1 MEQKFPENVETVD
14 TPVPEQKVP
23 VSAPTPAPKKVIG
36 RPITKETA
44 KQYQLS
50 AAAAK
55 ARRKKVRSEL
65 LARLTTDFDLAEE
78 MKKALMQHDEQYLN
92 MCEKAMRIIG
102 LHYDQSEEG
111 REKNLNVKSDVNV
124 KKATAVQVVF
134 TDARPEDAE
143 VKVED

>member
-1 MEQKFPENVETVD
+1 MEQKFPENVDTVD
-14 TPVPEQKVP
+14 TAGSP

-78 MKKALMQHDEQYLN
+78 MKKALVQHDEQYLN

-111 REKNLNVKSDVNV
+111 REKNLNVKSEQTI
-124 KKATAVQVVF
+124 KKASAVQVLF
-134 TDARPEDAE
+134 TDAKPENVE

>member
-23 VSAPTPAPKKVIG
+23 ASAPAPAPKKVIG

-111 REKNLNVKSDVNV
+111 REKNLNLKGDMNL
-124 KKATAVQVVF
+124 KKATAVQVLF
-134 TDARPEDAE
+134 TDARPKDAE

>member
-23 VSAPTPAPKKVIG
+23 VSAPAPAPKKVIG

>member
-1 MEQKFPENVETVD
+1 MEQKFPDNVDTVD
-14 TPVPEQKVP
+14 TADSP
-23 VSAPTPAPKKVIG
+23 VSAPAPAPKKVIG

-78 MKKALMQHDEQYLN
+78 MKKALVQHDEQYLN

-111 REKNLNVKSDVNV
+111 REKNLNVKSEQTI
-124 KKATAVQVVF
+124 KKASAVQVLF
-134 TDARPEDAE
+134 TDARPENVE

>member
-1 MEQKFPENVETVD
+1 MEQKFPDNVDTVD
-14 TPVPEQKVP
+14 TADSP

-111 REKNLNVKSDVNV
+111 REKNLNVKSEMSV
-124 KKATAVQVVF
+124 KKAAAINVVF
-134 TDARPEDAE
+134 TDAKPAMQE
-143 VKVED
+143 VKPEE

>member
-23 VSAPTPAPKKVIG
+23 ASAPAPAPKKVIG

-143 VKVED
+143 VKAED